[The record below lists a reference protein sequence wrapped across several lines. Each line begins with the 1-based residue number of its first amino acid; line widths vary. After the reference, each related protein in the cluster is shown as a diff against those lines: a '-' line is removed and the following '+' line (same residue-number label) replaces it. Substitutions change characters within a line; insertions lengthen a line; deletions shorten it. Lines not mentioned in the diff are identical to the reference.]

1 MTEILNTKYG
11 LELVDGDKDLY
22 KELLGYYISDNL
34 FDVKEF
40 EDAVMK
46 SNTDGA
52 SYIHRIKGASRQ
64 IAAECVAAKGQ
75 EIEDILR
82 GKAQGNI
89 APLLNDFVE
98 LYQKTLGAVK
108 AYLAQTEDN

>member
-1 MTEILNTKYG
+1 MAEILITKYG
-11 LELVDGDKDLY
+11 LDLVDGDKELY
-22 KELLGYYISDNL
+22 RELLGYYINDNL

-64 IAAECVAAKGQ
+64 IAAEQVSAKGQ

-82 GKAQGNI
+82 GKAQGNL
-89 APLLNDFVE
+89 APLLNEFVE

-108 AYLAQTEDN
+108 AWLSQTEDN